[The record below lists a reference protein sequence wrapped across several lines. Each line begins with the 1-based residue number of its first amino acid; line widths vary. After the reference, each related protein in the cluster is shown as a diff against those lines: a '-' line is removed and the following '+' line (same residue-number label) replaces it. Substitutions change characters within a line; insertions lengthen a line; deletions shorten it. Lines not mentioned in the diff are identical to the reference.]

1 MAGSRQQPPREL
13 DKESQAGWGRI
24 VGAPGWSVLQVEVG
38 EGRPSWGKLQ
48 DRPAGVGL
56 EAGHH
61 PEAGQELFR
70 PEPRQE
76 RIPRTRLRGLE
87 LRGNRTNQQRWGD
100 SASRGQKPQEA
111 GSLLSPQRE
120 PF

>member
-1 MAGSRQQPPREL
+1 MQMASSRQQPPQEL
-13 DKESQAGWGRI
+13 GKESQAGWGHI
-24 VGAPGWSVLQVEVG
+24 VGAPGWSVLQAEVG
-38 EGRPSWGKLQ
+38 GGRPSGGKLQ
-48 DRPAGVGL
+48 VRPAGVGL

-87 LRGNRTNQQRWGD
+87 LRGEQN
-100 SASRGQKPQEA
+100 
-111 GSLLSPQRE
+111 
-120 PF
+120 